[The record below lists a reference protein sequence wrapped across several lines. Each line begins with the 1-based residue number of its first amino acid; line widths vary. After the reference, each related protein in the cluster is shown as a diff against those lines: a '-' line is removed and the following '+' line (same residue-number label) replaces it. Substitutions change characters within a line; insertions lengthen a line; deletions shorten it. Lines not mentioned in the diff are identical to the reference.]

1 MHQYETPAQAAA
13 RLGVSTRSLHRAV
26 IAGDLR
32 AYRLGAQI
40 VRYRTDELDAL
51 MAEPR
56 PCPRPVDQDVI
67 AESRKTGPDP
77 RPAAPLTAR

>member
-56 PCPRPVDQDVI
+56 P
-67 AESRKTGPDP
+67 
-77 RPAAPLTAR
+77 